1 MPSFGRLLGG
11 AIIGAI
17 VLASVFAPVLSHHD
31 PNASGDE
38 MLAAASTQHWFGT
51 DDLGRDVF
59 TRVLYGGRIS
69 LLVGIG
75 AASFACLI
83 GAPMGLAA
91 GFARGWTATLMVQA
105 IDLFIALPGLV
116 LALVITVIVG
126 PTMLNLM
133 VVLGLVQWPAIARL
147 VRGQVLSLR
156 ETTFVEA
163 ARAIGGSTTWILG
176 RHIWPNV
183 ARVVAAQYAIAISA
197 AIFTSSSLSFL
208 GLGLPPPSPDWG
220 SMVQAGFDY
229 LAVNPWLSIGPGLGV
244 TMTVFG
250 FYIMGRSVD

>member
-1 MPSFGRLLGG
+1 MAL
-11 AIIGAI
+11 I
-17 VLASVFAPVLSHHD
+17 VIASVLAPVLSGQAPD
-31 PNASGDE
+31 ASGDD
-38 MLAAASTQHWFGT
+38 MLAAPSLLHWFGT

-59 TRVLYGGRIS
+59 TRVLYGGRVS

-75 AASFACLI
+75 AASIACTV
-83 GAPMGLAA
+83 GTVAGLVA
-91 GFARGWTATLMVQA
+91 GFARGWAGVLMVQA

-116 LALVITVIVG
+116 LALVVTVLVG
-126 PTMLNLM
+126 PTLFNL
-133 VVLGLVQWPAIARL
+133 VAVLGLVQWPAIARL

-156 ETTFVEA
+156 ETPFVEA
-163 ARAIGGSTTWILG
+163 ARAVGGSGAWILG

-183 ARVVAAQYAIAISA
+183 ARVVAAQFAVAISA

-208 GLGLPPPSPDWG
+208 GMGLPPPTPDWG

-244 TMTVFG
+244 SLSVFG
-250 FYIMGRSVD
+250 FYVLGRTVD